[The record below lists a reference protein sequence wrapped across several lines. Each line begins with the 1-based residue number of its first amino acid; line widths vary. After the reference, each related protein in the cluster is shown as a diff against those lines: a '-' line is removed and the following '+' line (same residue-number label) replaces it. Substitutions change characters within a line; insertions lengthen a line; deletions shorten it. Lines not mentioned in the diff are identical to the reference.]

1 MKEITQ
7 KKRNPWAWVPTLY
20 FAEGIPYVVVNT
32 VAVILYKRLGISN
45 TDIALFT
52 GLLYLPW
59 VIKPFWSP
67 FVDLIKTKRWW
78 VVLMQLFIAIGFLA
92 VAFFIPL
99 SFYFKATLLVFWL
112 IAFSS
117 ATHDIAAD
125 GFYMLALDD
134 GQQSFF
140 VGIRSTFYRF
150 ASITGQGL
158 LIILAGFLET
168 STGMEPMRFEI
179 QSTNNIVQ
187 TTDWKSALS
196 AVPGSGSE
204 GTFIAFSGGE
214 AAEAAV
220 ETVGENVSSAG
231 EVAGLASNAAGK
243 AESTF
248 TGFPTE
254 DSADVKDVSVSEA
267 GEVAGVAG
275 QAGGDTVSEAVG
287 TAVEVASAAG
297 ESNGTFIAFPS
308 QLQLNTGNI
317 STDSLNRLKQFVISH
332 NQENGFI
339 HVDNVVSE
347 NGTESWW
354 QKTVSKAWKVNIS
367 RPLGNWI
374 RNSFGEKQEIVSS
387 NVLTGNAGIVAI
399 KLNQKPLAG
408 EEFVLNTR
416 MKSGDKSISLISGE
430 RLTFNENNWD
440 KPAYMVVQLDKKLD
454 DKTITTFEATSG
466 NLQLAWSI
474 VFYILAAFFI
484 ILCIYHNFI
493 LPRPSSDVAKDH
505 SPKDIMKE
513 FGRTFS
519 TFFRKKQIIAALL
532 FMLLYRLGEAMLVK
546 MASPFLLDGREIGG
560 LGLTTGQVGL
570 VYGTVGVLCL
580 TIGGII
586 GGFAINR
593 KGLKYWLWP
602 MALCIT
608 LPHLAYL
615 FLSWYQ
621 PQSMLAINLAV
632 AIEQFGYGFGYT
644 AYMMYL
650 IFFSQGEYKTAHYA
664 ICTGFMA
671 LGMMLPGMFAGWLQE
686 LIGYHNFFIFV
697 MICAIPTL
705 SIIPFLKVDSDFGK
719 VKKIKEPQTEQV
731 EAK

>member
-78 VVLMQLFIAIGFLA
+78 VVLMQLFIAIGFVA
-92 VAFFIPL
+92 IAFFIPL

-125 GFYMLALDD
+125 GYYMLALDD

-196 AVPGSGSE
+196 TVPESSSE
-204 GTFIAFSGGE
+204 GTFTA
-214 AAEAAV
+214 
-220 ETVGENVSSAG
+220 
-231 EVAGLASNAAGK
+231 
-243 AESTF
+243 
-248 TGFPTE
+248 FPTE
-254 DSADVKDVSVSEA
+254 DSTEA
-267 GEVAGVAG
+267 GIGAVGAGGKAGGEAVGVAG
-275 QAGGDTVSEAVG
+275 ETD
-287 TAVEVASAAG
+287 
-297 ESNGTFIAFPS
+297 GTFTTFPS
-308 QLQLNTGNI
+308 QLQLNTANI
-317 STDSLNRLKQFVISH
+317 STDSLNRLKQFAISY
-332 NQENGFI
+332 NQQNGFI
-339 HVDNVVSE
+339 HIDNVVSE

-354 QKTVSKAWKVNIS
+354 QKTVSKAWKMNIS
-367 RPLGNWI
+367 RPLGSWI
-374 RNSFGEKQEIVSS
+374 KNNFGEKQEVISS

-399 KLNQKPLAG
+399 KLNQKPLEG
-408 EEFVLNTR
+408 EEFILNTR
-416 MKSGDKSISLISGE
+416 LKSGDKSITLISGE
-430 RLTFNENNWD
+430 RLAFNEENWD
-440 KPAYMVVQLDKKLD
+440 KPAYMVVQLDKKLN

-474 VFYILAAFFI
+474 VFYILAIFFV

-493 LPRPSSDVAKDH
+493 LPRPTSDVAKDH
-505 SPKDIMKE
+505 DPKDIMKE

-519 TFFRKKQIIAALL
+519 TFFRKKQILAALL

-644 AYMMYL
+644 AYMMFL

-719 VKKIKEPQTEQV
+719 VKKIEEK
-731 EAK
+731 